1 MLPIEKYIT
10 QDTLNE
16 VVIGI
21 ATHIVHNQ
29 LARQDRLFNGEPT
42 LAEVEITCRAVLP
55 HDGIT
60 SADDVTDL
68 IGNTYNRF

>member
-1 MLPIEKYIT
+1 MAENEVT
-10 QDTLNE
+10 QDELNE
-16 VVIGI
+16 VVIGL

-29 LARQDRLFNGEPT
+29 LARRGRLFNGEPT
-42 LAEVEITCRAVLP
+42 LAEVEITARSLVPVAGV
-55 HDGIT
+55 I